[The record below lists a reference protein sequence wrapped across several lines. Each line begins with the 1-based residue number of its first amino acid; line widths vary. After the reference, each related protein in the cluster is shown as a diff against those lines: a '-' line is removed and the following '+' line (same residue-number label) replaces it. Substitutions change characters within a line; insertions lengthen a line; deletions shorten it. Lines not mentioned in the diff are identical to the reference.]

1 MVKKILSEKEEIQS
15 KVDETVKGKT
25 VKAVKAVKKK
35 ATSAKKT
42 TKSITRKKVVWKV
55 FDNNFKEVA
64 CFSHLEKTEAYSAAD
79 ALTVKKKKS
88 HFVNEVNVPML

>member
-25 VKAVKAVKKK
+25 VKAEKKK